1 MRDTF
6 LQLVKR
12 VQAISS
18 STENCT
24 SVKVLFAPK
33 TSIVVSP
40 MPFTKFAYSV
50 EQENRHHIFFRLTP
64 QIGTSS
70 PNTESICS
78 NEDDMIA
85 A

>member
-24 SVKVLFAPK
+24 SVKVLFAPP

-50 EQENRHHIFFRLTP
+50 EQENRHHIFFRLRGGVDSTNRDI
-64 QIGTSS
+64 QSEHGIYLL
-70 PNTESICS
+70 E
-78 NEDDMIA
+78 
-85 A
+85 